1 MASVKSPNSDSGIH
15 SGREKL
21 HQAYNLAGEAA
32 HDTAAHVKTRAR
44 ETADQVKTRTR
55 ESMEKG
61 KQRAHDVAE
70 RAENSIKAH
79 PLVSVGCAFA
89 AGWLIAKI
97 LK

>member
-1 MASVKSPNSDSGIH
+1 MATAKAPNSGSSH
-15 SGREKL
+15 NKL

-32 HDTAAHVKTRAR
+32 HETASQLKSRAR
-44 ETADQVKTRTR
+44 ETADTVKTRAHDG
-55 ESMEKG
+55 MEKG

-70 RAENSIKAH
+70 RAENQIKAH

>member
-1 MASVKSPNSDSGIH
+1 MATAKAPNSGTH
-15 SGREKL
+15 STRDKL
-21 HQAYNLAGEAA
+21 HKAYNLAGEAA
-32 HDTAAHVKTRAR
+32 HDTAEQVKARAHDTAETVKARTRASV
-44 ETADQVKTRTR
+44 EQ
-55 ESMEKG
+55 G
-61 KQRAHDVAE
+61 KQRAQDVTE

>member
-1 MASVKSPNSDSGIH
+1 MASTKAPHN

-21 HQAYNLAGEAA
+21 SQAYHLAGEAA
-32 HDTAAHVKTRAR
+32 HDTAEHMKARAR
-44 ETADQVKTRTR
+44 ETADSVKTRTR
-55 ESMEKG
+55 DSMEKG
-61 KQRAHDVAE
+61 KQRAHDVTE

>member
-1 MASVKSPNSDSGIH
+1 MASTKSPNSGAGLH
-15 SGREKL
+15 AGREKL

-32 HDTAAHVKTRAR
+32 HDTAEHVKMRAR
-44 ETADQVKTRTR
+44 EKADQMKTRTR
-55 ESMEKG
+55 ESVEKG

-70 RAENSIKAH
+70 RAESSIKAH

>member
-1 MASVKSPNSDSGIH
+1 MATAKAPNSGTH
-15 SGREKL
+15 SSREKL
-21 HQAYNLAGEAA
+21 NKAYHLAGEAA
-32 HDTAAHVKTRAR
+32 HDTA
-44 ETADQVKTRTR
+44 DQVKARARATADNVKARTQ